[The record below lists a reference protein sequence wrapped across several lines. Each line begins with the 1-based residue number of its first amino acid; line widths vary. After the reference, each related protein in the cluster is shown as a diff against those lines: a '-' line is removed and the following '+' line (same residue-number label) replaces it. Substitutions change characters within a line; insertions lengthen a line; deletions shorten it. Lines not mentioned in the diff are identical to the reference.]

1 MDRSGHQT
9 ATHHI
14 SVILGYL
21 VFFNFDF
28 SLQLQD
34 DPIDILQVGPAAG
47 VQAQGALDELHLAG
61 HIVQSPALRLQQ
73 ILLGALVVQSVLQCN
88 NML

>member
-14 SVILGYL
+14 SVILRDL

-61 HIVQSPALRLQQ
+61 HIVQRPALRLQQ
-73 ILLGALVVQSVLQCN
+73 ILLGALVVQSVLQ
-88 NML
+88 

>member
-1 MDRSGHQT
+1 MGRSGHHS

-14 SVILGYL
+14 SVILRYL

-28 SLQLQD
+28 PLQLQD
-34 DPIDILQVGPAAG
+34 DSIDVLQVGPAAR
-47 VQAQGALDELHLAG
+47 VQAQGALDVLHLAG

-73 ILLGALVVQSVLQCN
+73 ILLGALVVQSVLQ
-88 NML
+88 